1 MIFCRKL
8 EQIAS
13 TSQIKNTSSGLKN
26 DFLTLLKNSNSKK
39 ALMRDYTNHKLYSE
53 NSGYY
58 SDKNKNPIGRL
69 ENPLNFREM
78 RGISDYSYELN
89 VKYPKSTWMT
99 CPELLRPYFG
109 YALGNYLEKSN
120 KILKEIFTERI
131 TKNENSNNLNAE
143 NKNTIKN
150 IKIIE
155 IGCGM
160 GGAID
165 SILEYLKKFS
175 IQDYREIEYM
185 GLELNPFMAD
195 FTREL
200 LRKNHPTLFE
210 SGQIN
215 VLNKSLFELGNEV
228 IEDENVF
235 VLAINYFNSTPH
247 DKLLFGKDFER
258 VLSKELKSIQ
268 PLSNINKLKDKK
280 EINRALHT
288 HFKDFL
294 VKFLQRNK
302 GIIKQTEVELTSD
315 NLDLNNFTQ
324 EEGKFDNLNSSNSP
338 NKHVSIENNKHKNTK
353 KNYLFKQT
361 YSDLTDEQI
370 IENYTNYILPE
381 DIKAFILG
389 EQFYNIE
396 RARQK
401 KSEDWF
407 IKGFK
412 SFYEKFNNESK
423 LWLPTQAPL
432 FFNKIE
438 ALFPQ
443 ANLVVLDFDVLPS
456 KIFGCDYKGKNAPVV
471 YSIVEDSLETKTYS
485 TIFESW
491 ETAGLPVNIYFPVD
505 FGNLQLMSKMVSG
518 KDCTLNKF
526 NYFMNEYSVND
537 WCESKSGF
545 NPLIDTHHNTTFML
559 SLI

>member
-1 MIFCRKL
+1 MNFCRKI

-13 TSQIKNTSSGLKN
+13 SSATKIKNINNSNN
-26 DFLTLLKNSNSKK
+26 DFLNLLKSSNSEK

-69 ENPLNFREM
+69 ETPLNFREM

-120 KILKEIFTERI
+120 KILKEIQTEKIR
-131 TKNENSNNLNAE
+131 KENINLNMTDNQI
-143 NKNTIKN
+143 NKGN
-150 IKIIE
+150 IKIVE

-175 IQDYREIEYM
+175 IKDYREIEYV
-185 GLELNPFMAD
+185 GLELNPFMAEY
-195 FTREL
+195 TNEL
-200 LRKNHPTLFE
+200 LKRNHPSLFE
-210 SGQIN
+210 NRQIT
-215 VLNKSLFELGNEV
+215 VLNKSLFDWENE
-228 IEDENVF
+228 IITEENVF

-247 DKLLFGKDFER
+247 DKLLFAKDFDR
-258 VLSKELKSIQ
+258 VLAKELKSIPQ
-268 PLSNINKLKDKK
+268 LAGINKVKNKK
-280 EINRALHT
+280 EINSALHA
-288 HFKDFL
+288 HYKEFF

-302 GIIKQTEVELTSD
+302 GIIKETKVEYINKDSLLNDSVTSI
-315 NLDLNNFTQ
+315 N
-324 EEGKFDNLNSSNSP
+324 
-338 NKHVSIENNKHKNTK
+338 ENNKTK
-353 KNYLFKQT
+353 KNYLFKEI
-361 YSDLTDEQI
+361 YEDLQDEKI
-370 IENYTNYILPE
+370 IDAYINYIIPN

-389 EQFYNIE
+389 EQFYNLE
-396 RARQK
+396 LARQK

-407 IKGFK
+407 IKSFK
-412 SFYEKFNNESK
+412 NFYEKFNNESK
-423 LWLPTQAPL
+423 IWIPTLAPEFFTKIQA
-432 FFNKIE
+432 I
-438 ALFPQ
+438 FPNN
-443 ANLVVLDFDVLPS
+443 NLLVLDFDVLPS
-456 KIFGCDYKGKNAPVV
+456 KLFNCDYKGKNAPVV
-471 YSIVEDSLETKTYS
+471 YSIVENSFETKTYN

-491 ETAGLPVNIYFPVD
+491 ETSGLPVNIYFPLD
-505 FGNLQLMSKMVSG
+505 FSNLQLTNKIVTG

-526 NYFMNEYSVND
+526 NYFMNEYSINE

-559 SLI
+559 TLI

>member
-1 MIFCRKL
+1 MNFCRKL

-13 TSQIKNTSSGLKN
+13 ASQIKKSSSQVKN
-26 DFLTLLKNSNSKK
+26 DFLSSLIDSKSKK

-69 ENPLNFREM
+69 DNPLNFRTM

-109 YALGNYLEKSN
+109 YALGNYLDKSN
-120 KILKEIFTERI
+120 KVLKELSANGSI
-131 TKNENSNNLNAE
+131 TNKNLNNPN
-143 NKNTIKN
+143 NKGFQN

-175 IQDYREIEYM
+175 IQDYREIEYI
-185 GLELNPFMAD
+185 GLELNPCMAD

-200 LRKNHPTLFE
+200 LRKNHPSLFDN
-210 SGQIN
+210 GQIN

-228 IEDENVF
+228 IEQDNVF

-247 DKLLFGKDFER
+247 DKLLFAKDFER
-258 VLSKELKSIQ
+258 ILSKELNSIQ

-280 EINRALHT
+280 EINGALHA

-302 GIIKQTEVELTSD
+302 GIVKQTEVELIADKLNLKEEQARKLNSPISD
-315 NLDLNNFTQ
+315 ARESINN
-324 EEGKFDNLNSSNSP
+324 DNNNNLNS
-338 NKHVSIENNKHKNTK
+338 KGNNA

-361 YSDLTDEQI
+361 YSDLSDELI
-370 IENYTNYILPE
+370 IENYTGYIIPE
-381 DIKAFILG
+381 DVKAFILG

-396 RARQK
+396 RARQR

-407 IKGFK
+407 IKSFK
-412 SFYEKFNNESK
+412 SFYEKFNNEGK

-432 FFNKIE
+432 FFEKIE

-443 ANLVVLDFDVLPS
+443 ASLVVLDFDVLPS
-456 KIFGCDYKGKNAPVV
+456 KLFGCDYKGKNAPVV
-471 YSIVEDSLETKTYS
+471 YSIVENSLETKTFS

-491 ETAGLPVNIYFPVD
+491 ETAGLPVNIYFPID
-505 FGNLQLMSKMVSG
+505 FKNLQLVNKIFTG

-537 WCESKSGF
+537 WCESRSGF
-545 NPLIDTHHNTTFML
+545 NPLLDTHHNTTFML